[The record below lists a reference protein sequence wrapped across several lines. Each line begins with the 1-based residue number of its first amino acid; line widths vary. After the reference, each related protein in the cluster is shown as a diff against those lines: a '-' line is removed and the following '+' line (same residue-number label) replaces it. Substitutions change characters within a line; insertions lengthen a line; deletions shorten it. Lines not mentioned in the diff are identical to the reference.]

1 MTFKRFLAILII
13 GITLSVGFVFFLKLR
28 SRVVLDDMSTPS
40 VTLPP
45 LTPRSIEIPD
55 EIRQKFTE
63 VPKKP
68 TLITLIE
75 HGSPIDAVYFSP
87 TDPSL
92 IVSRGRDKSIKLW
105 DLNYPSEPS
114 AVITGDSVSI
124 SPDGKLLA
132 VCSLRNGT
140 SLWNVETKQY
150 IVSDGISSREAIF
163 SPDGK
168 SLAIGTI
175 GGVQLWN
182 IDNPS
187 KPKKGL
193 RLNTIG
199 IVENLA
205 YSADGRL
212 LSAANRVSGDV
223 DIWELNGN
231 NVVKSTNFNVSDD
244 KPKWVES
251 LAFLPDTMNPV
262 LAIAKNDK
270 NIKLYSPQD
279 WEVQTEIITGHVNDL
294 TFSSDAKWLVTAGYN
309 EIDVWS
315 TDNGERVLAIEGNS
329 RWVNCVDI
337 STDGAYVAGA
347 GNDGIIRVWNVSE
360 NISTQQVTSSDV
372 VKLIYFLPSD
382 RPPQPDIPEKL
393 EVLMQDAQKFYAD
406 EMERHGFGGKTFS
419 VEKNVDGTTKVYLFE
434 GRTTADYYFIKTT
447 TKVRREIDQF
457 FDSSKNINLIVV
469 DINRTLTSKSSGIVS
484 ASPKPYTIDYTNDSI
499 GLQGGD
505 LILTVNPNGYSS
517 ELLARELG
525 HTFGLGNDFRDAS
538 YLMSYGRNQKRL
550 SKSSAEWLDKS
561 RYFNSN
567 QTSYNSHS
575 SIEKQATLSNI
586 LKLQINDADGIHQV
600 RLFAKLTNEF
610 PPPGYEWN
618 TNPDTNKLGWERRHK
633 GKDFVLHDYVT
644 VDLKPNATLE
654 FKLPEYSKDLFRI
667 QIIDRYGNI
676 VYRELNLIEEKES
689 SITKLVRGVV
699 GG

>member
-87 TDPSL
+87 IDPSL
-92 IVSRGRDKSIKLW
+92 IVSRGRDKTIKLW

-163 SPDGK
+163 SPDEK

-187 KPKKGL
+187 KPKKTL
-193 RLNTIG
+193 KLKTIG

-270 NIKLYSPQD
+270 NIKLYSPQN

-315 TDNGERVLAIEGNS
+315 ADTGERVLAIEGNS

-393 EVLMQDAQKFYAD
+393 EQLMQDVQKFFAD
-406 EMERHGFGGKTFS
+406 EMERHGFGRKTFS
-419 VEKNVDGTTKVYLFE
+419 VERNVDGSAKVYLFE
-434 GRTTADYYFIKTT
+434 GRTTADYYFIKTAK
-447 TKVRREIDQF
+447 KVRREIDHI

-484 ASPKPYTIDYTNDSI
+484 ASPKPYTIDYSNDSM

-505 LILTVNPNGYSS
+505 LIMTVNPNGYSS
-517 ELLARELG
+517 ALLARELG
-525 HTFGLGNDFRDAS
+525 HTFGLDNDFRDAS

-561 RYFNSN
+561 RYFNPN
-567 QTSYNSHS
+567 QTSYNTHS
-575 SIEKQATLSNI
+575 SVEKQATLSNI

-600 RLFAKLTNEF
+600 RLFAKLTNEL
-610 PPPGYEWN
+610 PPSGYEWN

-644 VDLKPNATLE
+644 VDLKPSATLE

-667 QIIDRYGNI
+667 QIIDRYGNM
-676 VYRELNLIEEKES
+676 VYRELNLIDEKES